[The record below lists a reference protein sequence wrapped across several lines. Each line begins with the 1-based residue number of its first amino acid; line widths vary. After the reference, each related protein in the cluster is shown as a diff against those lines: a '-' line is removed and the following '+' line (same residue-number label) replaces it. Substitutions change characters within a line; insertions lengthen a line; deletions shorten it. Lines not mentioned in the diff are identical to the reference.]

1 MQEITGLNPVTP
13 TRIAKRGDKFFDI
26 LFLSM
31 HEDLN
36 SNFILY
42 ILYNNKFL

>member
-1 MQEITGLNPVTP
+1 
-13 TRIAKRGDKFFDI
+13 